1 MLTNLD
7 DRRWI
12 VNIVEFA
19 SGTGNDSPGFTE
31 NVNSGRNHQGV
42 GNQVGTG
49 VEEDYLA
56 QRILWETGELS
67 DRRQKNV
74 STNPIKNFLQSSSI
88 VCISIALGSVVS
100 DADNLGNIVIRVR
113 RPPFAEDAT
122 IFVEKTPILGDRGN
136 IVPSITFGV
145 VANVNVS
152 LGPGVDMNMAGG
164 AGEDR
169 FTTED
174 ADNS

>member
-67 DRRQKNV
+67 DRR
-74 STNPIKNFLQSSSI
+74 
-88 VCISIALGSVVS
+88 
-100 DADNLGNIVIRVR
+100 
-113 RPPFAEDAT
+113 
-122 IFVEKTPILGDRGN
+122 
-136 IVPSITFGV
+136 
-145 VANVNVS
+145 
-152 LGPGVDMNMAGG
+152 
-164 AGEDR
+164 
-169 FTTED
+169 
-174 ADNS
+174 